1 MSVPT
6 SGAVGVEA
14 VPAER
19 ATFFCGK
26 LWFWLPIVPLVALD
40 LVSKHLVFAFMAARR
55 HVQYEVFDWA
65 DKVKFSLVEVTNK
78 GTIWGLGQSLHLPL
92 VVLRFFA
99 IALIVFFASRTPRR
113 HRTQLC
119 VLGVILAGAI
129 GNLWDNLTNP
139 EPSLSG
145 GGGVRDFLLFE
156 FGAKGSAYQFPAFNV
171 ADSCITCGAILLA
184 IMLLRQPSPP
194 PADKALR

>member
-1 MSVPT
+1 VSVPT

-99 IALIVFFASRTPRR
+99 IAFDRVLRVAYPEAAPHAAVRARRDPR
-113 HRTQLC
+113 
-119 VLGVILAGAI
+119 G
-129 GNLWDNLTNP
+129 
-139 EPSLSG
+139 
-145 GGGVRDFLLFE
+145 RD
-156 FGAKGSAYQFPAFNV
+156 
-171 ADSCITCGAILLA
+171 
-184 IMLLRQPSPP
+184 RQPLGQPDQP
-194 PADKALR
+194 RAEPDWGRRGA